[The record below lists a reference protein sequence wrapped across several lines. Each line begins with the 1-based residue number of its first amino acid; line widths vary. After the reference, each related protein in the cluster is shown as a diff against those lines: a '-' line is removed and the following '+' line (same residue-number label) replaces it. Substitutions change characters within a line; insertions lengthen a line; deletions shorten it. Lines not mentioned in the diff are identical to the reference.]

1 MIKSQRESEFK
12 ICTAAEKLLLV
23 KILFEEVSFKAS
35 FEGMEGRTVTESER
49 KRIPDLGSREAKG
62 TTTML
67 FSFEGGDAKSSIFR
81 RRVQRPRRDVYL
93 DKFSQVLRVSASDDL
108 IAETSYFIF
117 NSLFYGE
124 PGQLLEKRF
133 GVF

>member
-1 MIKSQRESEFK
+1 MSSRFVP
-12 ICTAAEKLLLV
+12 EKLLLV
-23 KILFEEVSFKAS
+23 NILLEQVSFKAS
-35 FEGMEGRTVTESER
+35 VEGRERRAVAESER
-49 KRIPDLGSREAKG
+49 ERIPDLGSREAKG